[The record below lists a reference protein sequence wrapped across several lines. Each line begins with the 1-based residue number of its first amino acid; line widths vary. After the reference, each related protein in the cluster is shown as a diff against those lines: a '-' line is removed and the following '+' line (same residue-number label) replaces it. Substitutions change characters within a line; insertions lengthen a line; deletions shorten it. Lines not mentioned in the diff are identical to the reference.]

1 LIDRI
6 LRWPDFCNVLL
17 ASQKRMEASIMKKDS
32 RIVVSALASFALASA
47 ICLFPPAATNA
58 NAKRRAHAQDAT
70 QTQAVS
76 GKIASVGKTSFTLTV
91 KSDHVSTQSPDQNQ
105 TPAPTDTMRFRIDS
119 NTTVD
124 GTLQVGANA
133 DVTYREDSSGNN
145 LAISVRVT
153 S

>member
-1 LIDRI
+1 
-6 LRWPDFCNVLL
+6 
-17 ASQKRMEASIMKKDS
+17 MKKDS
-32 RIVVSALASFALASA
+32 RIVVSALASFALATA
-47 ICLFPPAATNA
+47 ICLLPPAATNA
-58 NAKRRAHAQDAT
+58 NAKRPAHAQDAT

-91 KSDHVSTQSPDQNQ
+91 KSDHVSAQSSQ
-105 TPAPTDTMRFRIDS
+105 APTADTMRFRIDN
-119 NTTVD
+119 NTTVE

-133 DVTYREDSSGNN
+133 DVTYREDGSGNN